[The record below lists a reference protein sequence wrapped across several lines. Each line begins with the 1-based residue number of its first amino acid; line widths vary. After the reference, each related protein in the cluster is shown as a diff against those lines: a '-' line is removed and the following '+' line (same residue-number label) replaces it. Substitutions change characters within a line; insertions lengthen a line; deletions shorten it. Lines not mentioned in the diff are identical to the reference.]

1 MSFSVEKMIVAA
13 DNDIDEAIRNLRIQ
27 LLNGENLM
35 VNQDGT
41 TFNPADPASMNSVSK
56 GDGFKPVEKAV
67 VAAGNDVS
75 DMITNLRKILA
86 EGDDL
91 EVNQDGTIRNP
102 FDPSSEN
109 SVSRG
114 NGFKPVEKAVVAVDE
129 KAVDEKDVVT
139 VEWYQSNPKLQELE
153 IKAMMDIKPDT
164 KWGYMPDGKMYWT
177 IRLQPVVVGKR
188 KDWTFLAIYDSDHP
202 QQRWGGSVKY
212 YPVKPNYGEMLAML
226 QKAYPGTASV
236 PHTLR
241 DEKNNIYICTQ
252 DQDLIHASH
261 EKGGLVTSA
270 ASCLRFAMRWVTVF
284 ELSLIDPKTWELFQ
298 QHGKI

>member
-1 MSFSVEKMIVAA
+1 MKFMIEKMVVAA
-13 DNDIDEAIRNLRIQ
+13 NDIDAAIQNLRNQ
-27 LLNGENLM
+27 LVNGEDLM

-41 TFNPADPASMNSVSK
+41 TFNPADPASMDSISQGN
-56 GDGFKPVEKAV
+56 GFKPVEKAV
-67 VAAGNDVS
+67 VAAGNNIS
-75 DMITNLRKILA
+75 DMINNLRDSLVNG
-86 EGDDL
+86 EDL

-102 FDPSSEN
+102 IDPSSE
-109 SVSRG
+109 SSISRG
-114 NGFKPVEKAVVAVDE
+114 NGFKPVEKAVVAV
-129 KAVDEKDVVT
+129 
-139 VEWYQSNPKLQELE
+139 EWYQTNPKLKELE
-153 IKAMMDIKPDT
+153 IKAMMDIKPDA
-164 KWGYMPDGKMYWT
+164 KYGYMPDGKMYWT

-188 KDWTFLAIYDSDHP
+188 KDWTFLAVYDSDHP

-212 YPVKPNYGEMLAML
+212 YPAKPNYSEMLKML
-226 QKAYPGTASV
+226 QKAYPETTQV

-252 DQDLIHASH
+252 DQDLVHASH

>member
-1 MSFSVEKMIVAA
+1 MNFMIEKMVVAA
-13 DNDIDEAIRNLRIQ
+13 NDIDAAIQNLRNQ
-27 LLNGENLM
+27 LVNGEDLM

-41 TFNPADPASMNSVSK
+41 TFNPADPASMDSVSQ
-56 GDGFKPVEKAV
+56 GNGFKPVEKAV

-75 DMITNLRKILA
+75 DMINNLRDSLVNG
-86 EGDDL
+86 EDL

-102 FDPSSEN
+102 IDPSSE
-109 SVSRG
+109 SSISRG
-114 NGFKPVEKAVVAVDE
+114 NGFKPVEKAVVAV
-129 KAVDEKDVVT
+129 
-139 VEWYQSNPKLQELE
+139 EWYQTNPKLKELE
-153 IKAMMDIKPDT
+153 IKAMMDIKPDA
-164 KWGYMPDGKMYWT
+164 KYGYMPDGKMYWT

-188 KDWTFLAIYDSDHP
+188 KDWTFLAVYDSDHP

-212 YPVKPNYGEMLAML
+212 YPAKPNYSEMLKML
-226 QKAYPGTASV
+226 QKAYPGTIQV

-252 DQDLIHASH
+252 DQDLVHASH